1 MSDVLTA
8 QSQDDRKVNI
18 YDISRE
24 SGVSI
29 ATVSRVMNNSGYVSD
44 KTRKKVMDVI
54 QRNGYSPNAFARG
67 MSKSTMSI
75 VGILCSDSRDP
86 YQAECIYWLQKDLA
100 QAGYTAMLCC
110 TGEDLKTLEGDVSLL
125 LSRSVDALI
134 CIGSGFAGGKEK
146 NWEALVQAA
155 AKVPVILLNGE
166 MEKKNIYSIVC
177 DDEKGMQELTSL
189 VLKTGGV
196 SPLFLAG
203 SPSPSSQDKLRGFR
217 QCMKDH
223 GFDDKEIRV
232 TAIEADLDK
241 MSDELKKIYEEKP
254 FDAIL
259 CCDDQ
264 TALGALK
271 FTEQNH
277 LKVPE
282 QVQITGYNGSLLSRL
297 SSLQITTYDNRLSY
311 LCSQA
316 VFALQA
322 VLSKQSYPR
331 QSLYT
336 GQLIP
341 GETTRQTPTE
351 RKSGFGH

>member
-1 MSDVLTA
+1 MPDVLTE
-8 QSQDDRKVNI
+8 QSPEDSRKVNI

-44 KTRKKVMDVI
+44 KTRKKVLDAI
-54 QRNGYSPNAFARG
+54 ERNGYSPNAFARG
-67 MSKSTMSI
+67 MSRSTMSI

-100 QAGYTAMLCC
+100 AAGYTAMLCC

-134 CIGSGFAGGKEK
+134 CIGSGFAGGSEK
-146 NWEALVQAA
+146 NWEALVRAA
-155 AKVPVILLNGE
+155 DKVPVILLNGE
-166 MEKKNIYSIVC
+166 LEQKNIYCIVC
-177 DDEKGMQELTSL
+177 DDEKGMEELTTL
-189 VLKTGGV
+189 VLETGSK
-196 SPLFLAG
+196 SPLFLTGA
-203 SPSPSSQDKLRGFR
+203 PSPSSQDKIRGF
-217 QCMKDH
+217 QKCMKEH
-223 GFDDKEIRV
+223 GYSSEKIRV
-232 TAIEADLDK
+232 IPLETTLDT
-241 MSDELKKIYEEKP
+241 MGDQLKRIYEKHP

-271 FTEQNH
+271 FTEQAG

-282 QVQITGYNGSLLSRL
+282 QIQITGYNGSLLSRL
-297 SSLQITTYDNRLSY
+297 SSLQITTYDNRLPY

-316 VFALQA
+316 LLALQA
-322 VLSKQSYPR
+322 VMKRQSFPR

-336 GQLIP
+336 GQVIP
-341 GETTRQTPTE
+341 GQTTRQA
-351 RKSGFGH
+351 S

>member
-1 MSDVLTA
+1 MPDVLA
-8 QSQDDRKVNI
+8 EQNQDDSRKVNI

-24 SGVSI
+24 CGVSI

-44 KTRKKVMDVI
+44 KTRKKVLDAI
-54 QRNGYSPNAFARG
+54 ERNGYSPNAFARG
-67 MSKSTMSI
+67 MSRSTMSI

-110 TGEDLKTLEGDVSLL
+110 TGEDLKTLEGDVNLL

-134 CIGSGFAGGKEK
+134 CIGSGFAGGSEK
-146 NWEALVQAA
+146 NWQALVKAA
-155 AKVPVILLNGE
+155 DKVPVILLNGE
-166 MEKKNIYSIVC
+166 LEQKNIYSIVC
-177 DDEKGMQELTSL
+177 DDEKGMSELTSL
-189 VLKTGGV
+189 VLETGST
-196 SPLFLAG
+196 SPLFLTG

-217 QCMKDH
+217 KCMKEHDFH
-223 GFDDKEIRV
+223 DKDIRVVELKTSLDRIGDQLKEIYCER
-232 TAIEADLDK
+232 
-241 MSDELKKIYEEKP
+241 P

-316 VFALQA
+316 LLALQA
-322 VLSKQSYPR
+322 VLSKKSYPR

-336 GQLIP
+336 GQVIP
-341 GETTRQTPTE
+341 GETTGQA
-351 RKSGFGH
+351 S